1 MRINSLG
8 HGGELQAGRGAGLQI
23 AQGVLDFN
31 GVELPTGDGASLENP
46 GTLTPA
52 ALQPTEAL
60 LFDLN

>member
-31 GVELPTGDGASLENP
+31 GVELRTGDGASLEDA
-46 GTLTPA
+46 GTLTFA

>member
-52 ALQPTEAL
+52 AL
-60 LFDLN
+60 